1 MPTQEE
7 GLNEPLDSPDD
18 PSTLS
23 AKARRRGIVGN
34 LERHRKIIFMIQQ
47 RRCVPREDFLDELEV
62 SLATFKRDLEYL
74 RSRMRADIVYD
85 RDAGGYRFDPK
96 SANKKVELPGLWF
109 SEKEATA
116 LVLMQ
121 HLLSNLDRGG
131 LIGPHIDPLMDI
143 VDGIL
148 GQSETTAKAL
158 RKRLKVFGMSA
169 RKTSLESFEEVGYAL
184 LSRQRIK
191 IIHYSKSKDA
201 TTEREVSPQ
210 RLIYYRDNWYLDAW
224 CHLRNDLRSFA
235 VDGIKGVEAVD
246 KKAEEISEK
255 QLHEH
260 FAESYGIFSGK
271 ATKTAKLKFTPQR
284 ARWVAGETWHGQQ
297 VGTFQ
302 PDGSYILEF
311 GYHEDAELVMD
322 ILKHGPEVEVL
333 GPPELRKHVAQA
345 LQATLGKY
353 QNR

>member
-1 MPTQEE
+1 MDRTERFYTIDRMMRARQ
-7 GLNEPLDSPDD
+7 GT
-18 PSTLS
+18 TL
-23 AKARRRGIVGN
+23 
-34 LERHRKIIFMIQQ
+34 
-47 RRCVPREDFLDELEV
+47 REMMDVMEI
-62 SLATFKRDLEYL
+62 SRATIRRDLEY
-74 RSRMRADIVYD
+74 MRDRLAAPIVWDSEDRRYRYD
-85 RDAGGYRFDPK
+85 EQEDDGDRY
-96 SANKKVELPGLWF
+96 SLPGLWF
-109 SEKEATA
+109 NASEVHA
-116 LVLMQ
+116 LLTME
-121 HLLSNLDRGG
+121 HLLSSLQPG
-131 LIGPHIDPLMDI
+131 LLEPHIGPLRDRIRRLLDSGDHP
-143 VDGIL
+143 VDEIARRIRVL
-148 GQSETTAKAL
+148 HMASRRADSE
-158 RKRLKVFGMSA
+158 VFGAISH
-169 RKTSLESFEEVGYAL
+169 AL
-184 LSRQRIK
+184 LRRYRLIIK
-191 IIHYSKSKDA
+191 HLNRRSGEV
-201 TTEREVSPQ
+201 TERTVSPQ
-210 RLIYYRDNWYLDAW
+210 RLAHYRDNWYLDAW